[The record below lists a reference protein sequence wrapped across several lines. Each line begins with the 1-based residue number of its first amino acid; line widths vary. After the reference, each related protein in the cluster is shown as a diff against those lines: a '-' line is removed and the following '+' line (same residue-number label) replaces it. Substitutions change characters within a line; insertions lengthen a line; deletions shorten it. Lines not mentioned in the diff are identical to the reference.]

1 MTSRYR
7 TLLAALAL
15 TALAGIIAAC
25 GGGSDETT
33 TDAAAGPT
41 KITFSYFW
49 PEVDFMMVPI
59 VAAQEEGYFE
69 EAGLEVEV
77 LFPPDPASAAKL
89 LGTDEAQLGIVT
101 TTDIASSVEAE
112 VPIKA
117 IGNYTMSNN
126 WGLFTKPG
134 TPISIDSLAG
144 KRIAGY
150 GDTWTNAMLPF
161 VLENAGLKEGDVEV
175 VTVDWDLPLLLSGEV
190 DVTTNTTNYIR
201 PGVVDE
207 TGEEP
212 ETLLARDHGAPD
224 VPIWVFAGNE
234 TFLAEQPDAVRA
246 FLGAVMKGLEWA
258 EQNPEA
264 ASAAFELAYPDHGYT
279 TTYNTAGWNDT
290 VDYLRNQDG
299 EMLVQTDEQWT
310 ALADALVGIGALESA
325 ASPGDYYT
333 NDFIP
338 E

>member
-1 MTSRYR
+1 MILRYR
-7 TLLAALAL
+7 TLLATLALA
-15 TALAGIIAAC
+15 ALAAVLAAC
-25 GGGSDETT
+25 GGGSDDAT

-49 PEVDFMMVPI
+49 PEVDFMMIPI

-89 LGTDEAQLGIVT
+89 LGTGKAQLGIVT

-112 VPIKA
+112 VPIRA

-134 TPISIDSLAG
+134 TPISIDGLAG

-207 TGEEP
+207 TNEEP
-212 ETLLARDHGAPD
+212 EALLARDHGAPD

-234 TFLAEQPDAVRA
+234 TFLAEQPEAVRA
-246 FLGAVMKGLEWA
+246 FLAAVMKGLEWA
-258 EQNPEA
+258 EANPESA
-264 ASAAFELAYPDHGYT
+264 IAAFEIAYPDNGYST
-279 TTYNTAGWNDT
+279 KYNTSGWNDT
-290 VDYLRNQDG
+290 LAYLRNGDG
-299 EMLVQTDEQWT
+299 QMLVQTDEQWT
-310 ALADALVGIGALESA
+310 ALAEALAGIGALKSVA
-325 ASPGDYYT
+325 APDAYYT
-333 NDFIP
+333 NEFIP